1 MDKKPTILYVS
12 DTYKTVIGFLKEVIY
27 DLNEL
32 KVPIL
37 ISDRRKLMIET
48 EHYKLRCLPVFSNN
62 DSWVSTEYVTHFAN
76 GTIIYQGF
84 FLEKVSYRLRQNV
97 KELTDRNEVLKLLSE
112 GGL

>member
-1 MDKKPTILYVS
+1 MDKKPTILYVA
-12 DTYKTVIGFLKEVIY
+12 DTYKTVIEFLQEVIY

-62 DSWVSTEYVTHFAN
+62 DSWLSTEYVKHFLN
-76 GTIIYQGF
+76 GTIIYQGI
-84 FLEKVSYRLRQNV
+84 FLKKVSYMLRQNV
-97 KELTDRNEVLKLLSE
+97 KEITDRNAILKLLSE
-112 GGL
+112 GKL